1 LELAVLVRL
10 EMKEILEMQEMMA
23 GAELVVEVVLGV
35 AQLNLGLLVALVLA
49 QLEVQLNQELVR
61 PVGRLGL
68 REGQETQE
76 IQAMVERL
84 DVRELMGKHLLV

>member
-1 LELAVLVRL
+1 
-10 EMKEILEMQEMMA
+10 MQEILEMQEMMVV
-23 GAELVVEVVLGV
+23 AELVVEVALGV
-35 AQLNLGLLVALVLA
+35 AQVNLGLLVALVLA

-68 REGQETQE
+68 REGQETQG

>member
-1 LELAVLVRL
+1 
-10 EMKEILEMQEMMA
+10 MQEMMA

-61 PVGRLGL
+61 AVGRLGL

>member
-1 LELAVLVRL
+1 
-10 EMKEILEMQEMMA
+10 MQEMMA

-35 AQLNLGLLVALVLA
+35 AQLNLGMLVALVLA

>member
-1 LELAVLVRL
+1 
-10 EMKEILEMQEMMA
+10 MQEILEMQEMMVV
-23 GAELVVEVVLGV
+23 AELVVEVALGV
-35 AQLNLGLLVALVLA
+35 AQVNLGLLVALVLA

>member
-1 LELAVLVRL
+1 
-10 EMKEILEMQEMMA
+10 MQEILEMQEMMVV
-23 GAELVVEVVLGV
+23 AELVVEGALGV
-35 AQLNLGLLVALVLA
+35 AQVNLGLLVALVLA

>member
-49 QLEVQLNQELVR
+49 QLEVQLNHELVR